1 MMDRHGPAVQAGA
14 AFFFYA
20 LLTAIFFH
28 AFLPHIAT
36 SLPGP
41 PEDNL
46 MDFWNSW
53 YFVTAHQ
60 HGGSFFQTRMLTFP
74 EGASLYFHTF
84 AYPRLAL
91 VWMGAAIFGAERETL
106 IVLHNVTHLLSFPLS
121 GLGAYL
127 LVRKFTDEPLS
138 AWAGGFVFAFNPSHV
153 QHALHHV
160 GITSIEFFPFFALF
174 YWQAIEKRSA
184 AWLAA
189 AVLCMAV
196 AALSSLYYLFYCGYF
211 MLFHMAAMAWRE
223 RVLPRRWSL
232 AAPVLTGA
240 AALLLLMPLV
250 IPMMRQMASGDFSYP
265 PGHATFV
272 IDLAAYA
279 LFSPHHV
286 FGPLTGPFYRFI
298 LHGNPWE
305 AAGYLGL
312 ANIALFVWIWNN
324 RNDSQDWLLRYCL
337 AGMLFFGALAAGSYL
352 RIFGIPTL
360 PMPTLL
366 LAELPFFKSLRAPSR
381 AVVFVYLFL
390 AIGVG
395 LAIRLALQRIGGIKR
410 LQWLPAGL
418 LVLIAVDFYPAHYR
432 ITPIACTPGLEI
444 IRNDPARD
452 FGVLNIPR
460 GQEADNA
467 ALTEQTCHG
476 RPVVLGEVARATAL
490 TLRDTLETSDMQA
503 QRRQLTE
510 AKVKYILLRLEDD
523 EIRRWREN
531 DGKAENYLAAY
542 PAVHTERNLAILQVY

>member
-1 MMDRHGPAVQAGA
+1 MMDRHGPAMHAGI
-14 AFFFYA
+14 AFFLYA
-20 LLTAIFFH
+20 LLTALFFH

-53 YFVTAHQ
+53 YFVTAQQ
-60 HGGSFFQTRMLTFP
+60 HGGSFYQTRMLTFP

-91 VWMGAAIFGAERETL
+91 VWLGTGIFGSERETL
-106 IVLHNVTHLLSFPLS
+106 IILHNVTHLLSFPLS

-127 LVRKFTDEPLS
+127 LVRKFTGETLS
-138 AWAGGFVFAFNPSHV
+138 ALAGGFVFAFNPSRV

-174 YWQAIEKRSA
+174 YWQAIERRSA
-184 AWLAA
+184 VWLAA
-189 AVLCMAV
+189 AVLCMAM
-196 AALSSLYYLFYCGYF
+196 ASLSSLYYFFYCGYF
-211 MLFHMAAMAWRE
+211 MLFHMAAMAWKSRTW
-223 RVLPRRWSL
+223 PRGWSL
-232 AAPVLTGA
+232 AAPVLTGLA
-240 AALLLLMPLV
+240 VLMLLMPLV
-250 IPMMRQMASGDFSYP
+250 IPMMRQMTSGDFSYP

-324 RNDSQDWLLRYCL
+324 RNDSQDWFLRYCL

-352 RIFGIPTL
+352 RIFGLPTL

-366 LAELPFFKSLRAPSR
+366 LSELPFLKSLRAPSR

-395 LAIRLALQRIGGIKR
+395 LAIRLALQRIGAEKR
-410 LQWLPAGL
+410 LHWALAGL
-418 LVLIAVDFYPAHYR
+418 LAVIALDFYPAHYR
-432 ITPIACTPGLEI
+432 TTPMACAPGLGV
-444 IRNDPARD
+444 IRSDPDRD
-452 FGVLNIPR
+452 FGVLNMPR

-467 ALTEQTCHG
+467 ALAEQTCHW

-490 TLRDTLETSDMQA
+490 TLRDKLETSDMQA

-510 AKVKYILLRLEDD
+510 AKVKYILLRREDD
-523 EIRRWREN
+523 GIRRWREN
-531 DGKAENYLAAY
+531 DGRPGDYLSTY
-542 PAVHTERNLAILQVY
+542 RTVHSQGNLVILQVY